1 MNNTECS
8 GCGAL
13 FECGVGEQSC
23 WCMDTEPV
31 EPVEG
36 YGMKIY
42 LHGCLCKDC
51 LNAKIN
57 GYLSLD
63 HLIEV
68 AFHKAVQNMRKQND

>member
-8 GCGAL
+8 GCGAS

-23 WCMDTEPV
+23 WCIDTEPV
-31 EPVEG
+31 EPIEG
-36 YGMKIY
+36 YD
-42 LHGCLCKDC
+42 CLCKDC

-63 HLIEV
+63 HAIDI
-68 AFHKAVQNMRKQND
+68 AFYKVEQHMRKQNDQ